1 MPCPKP
7 FNDVVN
13 IVDGKRSDIS
23 GTRGMDKHRL
33 AGSFDRH
40 AREQEKAG
48 ATDAPA
54 VTAANGRKSCGG
66 KEGAAQMRKSALY
79 YNAYQLPNGRVV
91 FAANGCG
98 SRLEAS
104 LRRVTK
110 HPFVRAAYMI
120 VVRWK

>member
-1 MPCPKP
+1 
-7 FNDVVN
+7 
-13 IVDGKRSDIS
+13 
-23 GTRGMDKHRL
+23 MDEHRL
-33 AGSFDRH
+33 AGTIDRP

-54 VTAANGRKSCGG
+54 VAAGRSDKTCGE
-66 KEGAAQMRKSALY
+66 KDGAAQMKRTRALY
-79 YNAYQLPNGRVV
+79 YNVYQLPNGRVV
-91 FAANGCG
+91 FASSGCG

-120 VVRWK
+120 VVRLK